1 MEFSNCKY
9 VVTTAIGMF
18 VTILWYLI
26 ADVRL
31 VKVFPSVGNV
41 LGGTPV
47 VVSGPCVQDIQDAS
61 DISVTCTFDR
71 VSVEGEYLMNQ
82 SQFLCITPQ
91 LQTIGRIPF
100 TLEFTEA
107 NTSHHYSGHATFYI
121 GKHYTTCINPSILN
135 GINRV
140 LIPSILNVPS

>member
-1 MEFSNCKY
+1 MYNCILIL
-9 VVTTAIGMF
+9 VRTFVTTK
-18 VTILWYLI
+18 WYLI

-47 VVSGPCVQDIQDAS
+47 VVSGPCVQDVQDAS
-61 DISVTCTFDR
+61 DVAVTCTFDN

-100 TLEFTEA
+100 TLEFTQP
-107 NTSHHYSGHATFYI
+107 NSTDQYRGYATFYI
-121 GKHYTTCINPSILN
+121 GKYYGYSSCLCMSFYK
-135 GINRV
+135 
-140 LIPSILNVPS
+140 

>member
-1 MEFSNCKY
+1 MNEAWVMACMGLRITYMHFYLIVMYIS
-9 VVTTAIGMF
+9 VI
-18 VTILWYLI
+18 IWYLF
-26 ADVRL
+26 ADVKL

-47 VVSGPCVQDIQDAS
+47 AVSGPCVQDIQDAS
-61 DISVTCTFDR
+61 DIAVTCTFDG

-100 TLEFTEA
+100 TLEVTQP
-107 NTSHHYSGHATFYI
+107 NTSDHYTGHATFYI
-121 GKHYTTCINPSILN
+121 GK
-135 GINRV
+135 
-140 LIPSILNVPS
+140 